1 MKFRQSFL
9 LASGLMLGLIAGG
22 AVAADAPQVP
32 AKKPAVRHFAHPKV
46 EDCHPGMMGG
56 YGMEGGMMGGYGAGM
71 GYGRGMMGG
80 YDMGHGMG
88 IKMLGPRTAIVQSL
102 NLSDEQRGKITKL
115 IDKLQHD
122 NWNTMGMIMDDSG
135 VLRDLYRVDRRDP
148 VAIDATYQKI
158 FDLKRKMIKS
168 ALDTENEIED
178 LLTADQLKQLRDR
191 LHQSAP
197 PYMGQ

>member
-9 LASGLMLGLIAGG
+9 LASGLSLALITGS
-22 AVAADAPQVP
+22 AVAANAAQATVKKPTSKHFVHPQVG
-32 AKKPAVRHFAHPKV
+32 
-46 EDCHPGMMGG
+46 DCHPVYGAMGGYGHGGGYGAGGGMGYGHGMMGG
-56 YGMEGGMMGGYGAGM
+56 YGGM
-71 GYGRGMMGG
+71 GV
-80 YDMGHGMG
+80 
-88 IKMLGPRTAIVQSL
+88 KMLGPRTSMVQSL

-122 NWNTMGMIMDDSG
+122 NWNTMGMIMDDSDT
-135 VLRDLYRVDRRDP
+135 LRDLYHADKRDS
-148 VAIDATYQKI
+148 VAIDAAYQKI
-158 FDLKRKMIKS
+158 FDLKRKMIKA

-197 PYMGQ
+197 KYMGQ

>member
-9 LASGLMLGLIAGG
+9 LASGLSLALITGS
-22 AVAADAPQVP
+22 AVAADAAQVAVKKPNSKHFVHPQVG
-32 AKKPAVRHFAHPKV
+32 
-46 EDCHPGMMGG
+46 DCHPVYGAMGGYGHGGGYGAGGGMGYGHGMMGG
-56 YGMEGGMMGGYGAGM
+56 YGGM
-71 GYGRGMMGG
+71 GV
-80 YDMGHGMG
+80 
-88 IKMLGPRTAIVQSL
+88 KMLGPRTSMVQSL

-122 NWNTMGMIMDDSG
+122 NWNTMGMIMDDSDT
-135 VLRDLYRVDRRDP
+135 LRDLYHADKRDP
-148 VAIDATYQKI
+148 VAIDAAYQKI
-158 FDLKRKMIKS
+158 FDLKRKMIKA

-197 PYMGQ
+197 KYMGQ

>member
-9 LASGLMLGLIAGG
+9 IASGLTLGLITGG
-22 AVAADAPQVP
+22 AVAADALQIP
-32 AKKPAVRHFAHPKV
+32 AKKPVAKHFVHPKV
-46 EDCHPGMMGG
+46 EDCHPGAAGSYGMGHGMMGG
-56 YGMEGGMMGGYGAGM
+56 YGM
-71 GYGRGMMGG
+71 
-80 YDMGHGMG
+80 GHGGMG

-135 VLRDLYRVDRRDP
+135 VLRDLYRADRRDS

-178 LLTADQLKQLRDR
+178 LLTTDQLKQLRDR
-191 LHQSAP
+191 LHQNVP
-197 PYMGQ
+197 PYMGQQ

>member
-1 MKFRQSFL
+1 MRYNTGTSRIILQHLDEAKYMKFNQSFL
-9 LASGLMLGLIAGG
+9 LTTGLALGLIAGG
-22 AVAADAPQVP
+22 AVAADTSQVP
-32 AKKPAVRHFAHPKV
+32 AKKPVAKHFVHPKI

-56 YGMEGGMMGGYGAGM
+56 YGME
-71 GYGRGMMGG
+71 RG
-80 YDMGHGMG
+80 GMG

-122 NWNTMGMIMDDSG
+122 NWNTMGMIMDESG
-135 VLRDLYRVDRRDP
+135 VLRDLYHADRRDP

-178 LLTADQLKQLRDR
+178 LLAADQLKQLRDH
-191 LHQSAP
+191 LHQSES